1 MSHDHDPNFDFD
13 AVMRE
18 LGAVAGSLPIKSHE
32 AEALRVAA
40 VGLHFIRD
48 TGKLDAYRAFFR
60 DFHTAAEE
68 GIKAK
73 LVCRFGSQEEAAAW
87 LPSASAGQHVSIAGL
102 VYVVAQGERGLMLVR
117 TYLPSDFA

>member
-1 MSHDHDPNFDFD
+1 MPHDPNFDFD

-40 VGLHFIRD
+40 VGLHYIRD

-60 DFHTAAEE
+60 DFHTAAEQSVKIE
-68 GIKAK
+68 GS
-73 LVCRFGSQEEAAAW
+73 FGSQEEATAW
-87 LPSASAGQHVSIAGL
+87 LPSASAGQHVAIAGL
-102 VYVVAQGERGLMLVR
+102 LYVVAQGERGLMLVR
-117 TYLPSDFA
+117 SHLPSDFA